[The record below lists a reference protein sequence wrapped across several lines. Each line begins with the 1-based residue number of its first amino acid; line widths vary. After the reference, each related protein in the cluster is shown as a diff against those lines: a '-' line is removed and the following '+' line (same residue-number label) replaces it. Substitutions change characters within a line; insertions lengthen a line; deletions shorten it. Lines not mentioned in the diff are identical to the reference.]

1 MQKWVISMNK
11 ETLEY
16 ELLALIIN
24 YPELLERNILKKEY
38 FFGQDQILFNAIL
51 TEYKKHKVL
60 LVENL
65 SKYSGFNLEYYFQ
78 LQTDNLWNTNK
89 EIKFEELQKGIIDKY
104 KRRRFKEITDTY
116 SGNYEKTI
124 QDLEKLL
131 EINYQEN
138 SYIKSEDVMKSLFN
152 EKRQLKLGYE
162 EFDKD
167 LNLSQNDLLIIG
179 AGSGTGKTA
188 FALNLLLKLCENY
201 QCIYFN
207 MEMSKD
213 ILYKR
218 LIAIKTG
225 ISLKELNNIKKLNSS
240 DLKKVSV
247 TSSELENI
255 ILINGSVNTPIVKKN
270 ILNIKTDKHIVV
282 FLDHI
287 GLIKASGNSLYEK
300 MTNVAKDLRTICL
313 DCNCTIIGLCQLS
326 RVSQKNNEIPKL
338 QDLRDSGEIEQ
349 SARKVVLLYD
359 EEKDSTNE
367 NHNMKMIIAKND
379 DGNRVIK
386 DFVFERYTQRFK
398 EVKNE

>member
-1 MQKWVISMNK
+1 MQKWVISMNN

-116 SGNYEKTI
+116 NGNYEKTI
-124 QDLEKLL
+124 QDLERLL

-138 SYIKSEDVMKSLFN
+138 SYIKSEDVINSLFN

-225 ISLKELNNIKKLNSS
+225 ISLKDLNNAKKLSSS
-240 DLKKVSV
+240 DLRKISV

-367 NHNMKMIIAKND
+367 NKNMKMIIAKND

-398 EVKNE
+398 EVK

>member
-1 MQKWVISMNK
+1 MQKWVISMNN

-38 FFGQDQILFNAIL
+38 FYGQDQILFNAIL

-104 KRRRFKEITDTY
+104 KRRRFKEITDAY

-138 SYIKSEDVMKSLFN
+138 SYIKSEDVINSLFN

-188 FALNLLLKLCENY
+188 FALNLLLKLCEDY

-225 ISLKELNNIKKLNSS
+225 ISLKDLNNAKELSS
-240 DLKKVSV
+240 NDLKKISV
-247 TSSELENI
+247 ASSDLENI

-398 EVKNE
+398 EVK

>member
-1 MQKWVISMNK
+1 MQKWVISMNN

-51 TEYKKHKVL
+51 TEYKEHKVL
-60 LVENL
+60 LVENI
-65 SKYSGFNLEYYFQ
+65 SKYSGVNLEYYFK

-138 SYIKSEDVMKSLFN
+138 SYIKSEDVINSLFN

-188 FALNLLLKLCENY
+188 FALNLLLKLCEDY

-225 ISLKELNNIKKLNSS
+225 ISLKDLNNAKKLSSNDLRKISVASS
-240 DLKKVSV
+240 D
-247 TSSELENI
+247 LENI

-270 ILNIKTDKHIVV
+270 ILNIKTNKHIVV

-359 EEKDSTNE
+359 DEKDSTNE

-398 EVKNE
+398 EVK

>member
-1 MQKWVISMNK
+1 MQKWVISMNN

-138 SYIKSEDVMKSLFN
+138 SYIKSEDVINSLFN

-225 ISLKELNNIKKLNSS
+225 ISLKGLNNIRNLSSS
-240 DLKKVSV
+240 DLERVSV
-247 TSSELENI
+247 ASSDLENI

-287 GLIKASGNSLYEK
+287 GLVKASGNSLYEK

-326 RVSQKNNEIPKL
+326 RGSQKNNEIPKL

-398 EVKNE
+398 EVK

>member
-1 MQKWVISMNK
+1 MNK

-24 YPELLERNILKKEY
+24 YPELLETNILKKEY

-104 KRRRFKEITDTY
+104 KRRRFKEITDAY

-138 SYIKSEDVMKSLFN
+138 SYINSEDVINSLFN

-188 FALNLLLKLCENY
+188 FALNLLLKLCEDY

-225 ISLKELNNIKKLNSS
+225 ISLKDLNNAKKLSS
-240 DLKKVSV
+240 NDLKKISV
-247 TSSELENI
+247 ASSDLENI
-255 ILINGSVNTPIVKKN
+255 ILINGSINTPIVKKN

-398 EVKNE
+398 EVK

>member
-1 MQKWVISMNK
+1 MQKWVISMNN

-51 TEYKKHKVL
+51 TEYKEHKVL

-138 SYIKSEDVMKSLFN
+138 SYINSEDVINSLFN

-225 ISLKELNNIKKLNSS
+225 ISLKDLNNAKKLSSNDLRKISVASS
-240 DLKKVSV
+240 D
-247 TSSELENI
+247 LENI

-386 DFVFERYTQRFK
+386 DFVFERYTQRFN
-398 EVKNE
+398 EVK

>member
-1 MQKWVISMNK
+1 MQKWVISMNN

-65 SKYSGFNLEYYFQ
+65 SKYSGVNLEYYFK

-116 SGNYEKTI
+116 NGNYEKTI

-138 SYIKSEDVMKSLFN
+138 SYIKSEDVINSLFN

-225 ISLKELNNIKKLNSS
+225 ISLKDLNNAKELSSNDLRKISVASS
-240 DLKKVSV
+240 D
-247 TSSELENI
+247 LENI

-398 EVKNE
+398 EVK

>member
-1 MQKWVISMNK
+1 MQKWVISMNN

-24 YPELLERNILKKEY
+24 YPELLERNIFKKEY

-65 SKYSGFNLEYYFQ
+65 SKYSGVNLEYYFQ

-138 SYIKSEDVMKSLFN
+138 SYINSEDVINSLFN

-188 FALNLLLKLCENY
+188 FALNLLLKLCEDY

-225 ISLKELNNIKKLNSS
+225 ISLKDLNNAKKLSSNDLRKISVASS
-240 DLKKVSV
+240 D
-247 TSSELENI
+247 LENI

-398 EVKNE
+398 EVK

>member
-1 MQKWVISMNK
+1 MNN

-38 FFGQDQILFNAIL
+38 FFGQDQIVFNAIL
-51 TEYKKHKVL
+51 TEYKEHKVL
-60 LVENL
+60 MVENL
-65 SKYSGFNLEYYFQ
+65 IKYNGFNPEYYFK

-104 KRRRFKEITDTY
+104 KRRRFKEIADTY
-116 SGNYEKTI
+116 DGNYEKTI
-124 QDLEKLL
+124 EDLEKLL

-138 SYIKSEDVMKSLFN
+138 SYIKSEDVMNSLFN
-152 EKRQLKLGYE
+152 ERRQLKLGYE

-225 ISLKELNNIKKLNSS
+225 ISLKGLNNIRNLSSS
-240 DLKKVSV
+240 DLERVSV
-247 TSSELENI
+247 ASSDLENI
-255 ILINGSVNTPIVKKN
+255 ILINGSINTPIVKKN

-287 GLIKASGNSLYEK
+287 GLVKASGNSLYEK

-326 RVSQKNNEIPKL
+326 RGSQKNNEIPKL

-359 EEKDSTNE
+359 SEKDSTND
-367 NHNMKMIIAKND
+367 NHNMKIIIAKND

-398 EVKNE
+398 EVSE

>member
-1 MQKWVISMNK
+1 MQKWVISMNN

-65 SKYSGFNLEYYFQ
+65 SKYKGFNLEYYFQ

-138 SYIKSEDVMKSLFN
+138 SYIKSEDVINSLFN

-188 FALNLLLKLCENY
+188 FALNLLLKLCEDY

-225 ISLKELNNIKKLNSS
+225 ISLKDLNNAKKLSSNDLRKISVASS
-240 DLKKVSV
+240 D
-247 TSSELENI
+247 LENI
-255 ILINGSVNTPIVKKN
+255 ILINGSINTPIIKKN

-398 EVKNE
+398 EVK

>member
-1 MQKWVISMNK
+1 MQKCVISMNN

-38 FFGQDQILFNAIL
+38 FYGQDQILFNAIL
-51 TEYKKHKVL
+51 NEYKKHKVL

-116 SGNYEKTI
+116 NGNYEKTI

-138 SYIKSEDVMKSLFN
+138 SYIKSEDVMNSLFN

-188 FALNLLLKLCENY
+188 YALNLLLKLCENY

-225 ISLKELNNIKKLNSS
+225 ISLKDLNNAKKLSS
-240 DLKKVSV
+240 NDLKKISV
-247 TSSELENI
+247 ASSDLENI
-255 ILINGSVNTPIVKKN
+255 ILINGSINTPIVKKN

-398 EVKNE
+398 EVK

>member
-1 MQKWVISMNK
+1 MQKWVISMNN

-65 SKYSGFNLEYYFQ
+65 SKYSGVNLEYYFQ

-104 KRRRFKEITDTY
+104 KRRRFKEITDSY

-138 SYIKSEDVMKSLFN
+138 SYINSEDVINSLFN

-188 FALNLLLKLCENY
+188 FALNLLLKLCEDY

-225 ISLKELNNIKKLNSS
+225 ISLKDLNNAKELSS
-240 DLKKVSV
+240 NDLKKVSV
-247 TSSELENI
+247 ASSELENI

-398 EVKNE
+398 EVK

>member
-1 MQKWVISMNK
+1 MQKWVISMNN

-116 SGNYEKTI
+116 NGNYEKTI

-138 SYIKSEDVMKSLFN
+138 SYIKSEDVINSLFN

-188 FALNLLLKLCENY
+188 FALNLLLKLCEDY

-225 ISLKELNNIKKLNSS
+225 ISLKDLNNAKKLSS
-240 DLKKVSV
+240 NDLKKISV
-247 TSSELENI
+247 ASNDLENI

-349 SARKVVLLYD
+349 SARKVVLLFD

-398 EVKNE
+398 EVK

>member
-1 MQKWVISMNK
+1 MQKWVISMNN

-116 SGNYEKTI
+116 NGNYEKTI

-138 SYIKSEDVMKSLFN
+138 SYIKSEDVINSLFN

-225 ISLKELNNIKKLNSS
+225 ISLKDLNNAKKLSSNDLRKISVASS
-240 DLKKVSV
+240 D
-247 TSSELENI
+247 LENI
-255 ILINGSVNTPIVKKN
+255 ILINGSINTPIVKKN

-398 EVKNE
+398 EVK

>member
-1 MQKWVISMNK
+1 MQKWVISMNN

-138 SYIKSEDVMKSLFN
+138 SYIKSEDVINSLFN

-188 FALNLLLKLCENY
+188 FALNLLLKLCEDY

-225 ISLKELNNIKKLNSS
+225 ISLKDLNNAKKLSS
-240 DLKKVSV
+240 NDLEKVSV
-247 TSSELENI
+247 ASSDLENI

-398 EVKNE
+398 EVK

>member
-1 MQKWVISMNK
+1 MQKWVISMNN

-138 SYIKSEDVMKSLFN
+138 SYINSEDVINSLFN

-188 FALNLLLKLCENY
+188 LALNLLLKLCEDY

-225 ISLKELNNIKKLNSS
+225 ISLKDLNNAKKLSSNDLRKISVASS
-240 DLKKVSV
+240 D
-247 TSSELENI
+247 LENI
-255 ILINGSVNTPIVKKN
+255 ILINGSINTPIVKKN

-398 EVKNE
+398 EVK

>member
-1 MQKWVISMNK
+1 MQKWVISMNN

-138 SYIKSEDVMKSLFN
+138 SYIKSEDVINSLFN

-225 ISLKELNNIKKLNSS
+225 ISLKDLNNAKKLSSNDLRKISVASS
-240 DLKKVSV
+240 D
-247 TSSELENI
+247 LENI
-255 ILINGSVNTPIVKKN
+255 ILINGSINTPIVKKN

-398 EVKNE
+398 EVK

>member
-1 MQKWVISMNK
+1 MQKWVISMNN

-38 FFGQDQILFNAIL
+38 FYGQDQILFNAIL

-65 SKYSGFNLEYYFQ
+65 SKYSGVNLEYYFK

-138 SYIKSEDVMKSLFN
+138 SYIKSEDVINSLFN

-225 ISLKELNNIKKLNSS
+225 ISLKDLNNAKKLSS
-240 DLKKVSV
+240 NDLKKISV
-247 TSSELENI
+247 ASSDLENI
-255 ILINGSVNTPIVKKN
+255 ILINGSINTPIVKKN

-326 RVSQKNNEIPKL
+326 RESQKNNEIPKL

-398 EVKNE
+398 EVK

>member
-1 MQKWVISMNK
+1 MQKWVISMNN

-24 YPELLERNILKKEY
+24 YPEVLERNILKKEY

-116 SGNYEKTI
+116 NGNYEKTI
-124 QDLEKLL
+124 QDLERLL

-138 SYIKSEDVMKSLFN
+138 SYIKSEDVINSLFN

-188 FALNLLLKLCENY
+188 FALNLLLKLNENY

-225 ISLKELNNIKKLNSS
+225 ISLKDLNNAKKLSS
-240 DLKKVSV
+240 NDLKKISV
-247 TSSELENI
+247 ASSDLENI
-255 ILINGSVNTPIVKKN
+255 ILINGSINTPIVKKN

-398 EVKNE
+398 EVK

>member
-1 MQKWVISMNK
+1 MNN

-38 FFGQDQILFNAIL
+38 FFGQDQIVFNAVL
-51 TEYKKHKVL
+51 TEYKEHKVL
-60 LVENL
+60 MVENL
-65 SKYSGFNLEYYFQ
+65 IKYNGFNPEYYFK

-104 KRRRFKEITDTY
+104 KRRRFKEIADTY
-116 SGNYEKTI
+116 DGNYEKTI
-124 QDLEKLL
+124 EDLEKLL

-138 SYIKSEDVMKSLFN
+138 SYIKSEDVMNSLFN
-152 EKRQLKLGYE
+152 ERRQLKLGYE

-225 ISLKELNNIKKLNSS
+225 ISLKGLNNIRNLSSS
-240 DLKKVSV
+240 DLERVSV
-247 TSSELENI
+247 ASSDLENI
-255 ILINGSVNTPIVKKN
+255 ILINGSINTPIVKKN

-287 GLIKASGNSLYEK
+287 GLVKASGNSLYEK

-326 RVSQKNNEIPKL
+326 RGSQKNNEIPKL

-359 EEKDSTNE
+359 SEKDSTND
-367 NHNMKMIIAKND
+367 NHNMKIIIAKND

-398 EVKNE
+398 EVSE

>member
-1 MQKWVISMNK
+1 MQKWVISMNN

-38 FFGQDQILFNAIL
+38 FYGQDQILFNAIL
-51 TEYKKHKVL
+51 TEYKEHKVL

-65 SKYSGFNLEYYFQ
+65 SKYNGINLEYYFQ

-138 SYIKSEDVMKSLFN
+138 SYIKSEDVINSLFN

-188 FALNLLLKLCENY
+188 FALNLLLKLCEDY

-225 ISLKELNNIKKLNSS
+225 ISLKDLNNTKKLSS
-240 DLKKVSV
+240 NDLKKISV
-247 TSSELENI
+247 ASSDLENI
-255 ILINGSVNTPIVKKN
+255 ILINGSINTPIVKKN

-398 EVKNE
+398 EVK

>member
-1 MQKWVISMNK
+1 MQKWAISMNN

-116 SGNYEKTI
+116 NGNYEKTI

-138 SYIKSEDVMKSLFN
+138 SYINSEDVINSLFN

-188 FALNLLLKLCENY
+188 FALNLLLKLCEDY

-225 ISLKELNNIKKLNSS
+225 ISLKDLNNAKKLSS
-240 DLKKVSV
+240 NDLKKISV
-247 TSSELENI
+247 ASSDLENI

-398 EVKNE
+398 EIK

>member
-116 SGNYEKTI
+116 NGNYEKTI

-138 SYIKSEDVMKSLFN
+138 SYIKSEDVINSLFN

-225 ISLKELNNIKKLNSS
+225 ISLKDLNNAKKLSS
-240 DLKKVSV
+240 NDLKKISV
-247 TSSELENI
+247 ESSDLENI

-398 EVKNE
+398 EVK

>member
-1 MQKWVISMNK
+1 MQKWVISMNN

-65 SKYSGFNLEYYFQ
+65 SKYSGVNLEYYFK

-138 SYIKSEDVMKSLFN
+138 SYIKSEDVINSLFN

-188 FALNLLLKLCENY
+188 FALNLLLKLCEDY

-225 ISLKELNNIKKLNSS
+225 ISLKDLNNAKKLSPN

-398 EVKNE
+398 EVK

>member
-1 MQKWVISMNK
+1 MQKWVISMNN

-51 TEYKKHKVL
+51 TEYKEHKVL

-65 SKYSGFNLEYYFQ
+65 SKYSGFNLEYYFK

-104 KRRRFKEITDTY
+104 KRRRFKEITDAY

-138 SYIKSEDVMKSLFN
+138 SYIKSEDVMNSLFN

-225 ISLKELNNIKKLNSS
+225 ISLKGLNNIRNLSSS
-240 DLKKVSV
+240 DLERVSV
-247 TSSELENI
+247 ASSDLENI

-287 GLIKASGNSLYEK
+287 GLVKASGNSLYEK

-326 RVSQKNNEIPKL
+326 RGSQKNNEMPKL

-359 EEKDSTNE
+359 EEKDITNE

-398 EVKNE
+398 EVK

>member
-1 MQKWVISMNK
+1 MQKWVISMNN

-116 SGNYEKTI
+116 NGNYEKTI
-124 QDLEKLL
+124 QDLERLL

-138 SYIKSEDVMKSLFN
+138 SYINSEDVINSLFN

-225 ISLKELNNIKKLNSS
+225 ISLKDLNNAKKLSS
-240 DLKKVSV
+240 NDLKKISV
-247 TSSELENI
+247 ASSDLENI
-255 ILINGSVNTPIVKKN
+255 ILINGSINTPIVKKN

-398 EVKNE
+398 EVK

>member
-1 MQKWVISMNK
+1 MQKWVISMNN

-38 FFGQDQILFNAIL
+38 FYGQDQILFNAIL

-138 SYIKSEDVMKSLFN
+138 SYIKSEDVINSLFN

-225 ISLKELNNIKKLNSS
+225 ISLKGLNNIRNLSSS
-240 DLKKVSV
+240 DLERVSV
-247 TSSELENI
+247 ASSDLENI

-287 GLIKASGNSLYEK
+287 GLVKASGNSLYEK

-326 RVSQKNNEIPKL
+326 RGSQKNNEIPKL

-398 EVKNE
+398 VVSE

>member
-1 MQKWVISMNK
+1 MQKWVISMNN

-51 TEYKKHKVL
+51 TEYKEHKVL

-116 SGNYEKTI
+116 NGNYEKTI

-138 SYIKSEDVMKSLFN
+138 SYINSEDVINSLFN

-225 ISLKELNNIKKLNSS
+225 ISLKDLNNAKELSSNDLRKISVASS
-240 DLKKVSV
+240 D
-247 TSSELENI
+247 LENI
-255 ILINGSVNTPIVKKN
+255 ILINGSINTPIVKKN

-398 EVKNE
+398 EAK

>member
-1 MQKWVISMNK
+1 MQKWVISMNN

-116 SGNYEKTI
+116 NGNYEKTI
-124 QDLEKLL
+124 QDLERLL

-138 SYIKSEDVMKSLFN
+138 SYINSEDVINSLFN

-188 FALNLLLKLCENY
+188 FALNLLLKLCEDY

-225 ISLKELNNIKKLNSS
+225 ISLKDLNNAKKLSS
-240 DLKKVSV
+240 NDLKKISV
-247 TSSELENI
+247 ASSDLENI
-255 ILINGSVNTPIVKKN
+255 ILINGSINTPIVKKN

-398 EVKNE
+398 EVK

>member
-1 MQKWVISMNK
+1 MQKWVISMNN

-38 FFGQDQILFNAIL
+38 FYGQDQILFNAIL

-138 SYIKSEDVMKSLFN
+138 SYIKSEDVINSLFN

-225 ISLKELNNIKKLNSS
+225 ISLKDLNNAKKLSS
-240 DLKKVSV
+240 NDLKKISV
-247 TSSELENI
+247 ASSDLENI
-255 ILINGSVNTPIVKKN
+255 ILINGSINTPIVKKN

-386 DFVFERYTQRFK
+386 DFVFERYTQRFN
-398 EVKNE
+398 EVK

>member
-51 TEYKKHKVL
+51 TEYKEHKVL

-65 SKYSGFNLEYYFQ
+65 SKYSGVNLEYYFQ

-104 KRRRFKEITDTY
+104 KRRRFKEITDSY

-138 SYIKSEDVMKSLFN
+138 SYIKSEDVMNSLFN

-225 ISLKELNNIKKLNSS
+225 ISLKELNNAKKLSS
-240 DLKKVSV
+240 NDLKKISV
-247 TSSELENI
+247 ASSDLENI
-255 ILINGSVNTPIVKKN
+255 ILINGSINTPIVKKN

-326 RVSQKNNEIPKL
+326 RVSQKNNEMPKL

-398 EVKNE
+398 EVK

>member
-1 MQKWVISMNK
+1 MQKWVISMNN

-65 SKYSGFNLEYYFQ
+65 SKYSGFNLEYYFK

-188 FALNLLLKLCENY
+188 FALNLLLKLCEDY

-225 ISLKELNNIKKLNSS
+225 ISLKDLNNAKKLSS
-240 DLKKVSV
+240 NDLRKISV
-247 TSSELENI
+247 ASNDLENI

-398 EVKNE
+398 EVK

>member
-1 MQKWVISMNK
+1 MQKWVISMNN

-188 FALNLLLKLCENY
+188 FALNLLLKLCEDY

-225 ISLKELNNIKKLNSS
+225 ISLKDLNNAKKLSS
-240 DLKKVSV
+240 NDLRKISV
-247 TSSELENI
+247 ASNDLENI

-398 EVKNE
+398 EVK

>member
-1 MQKWVISMNK
+1 MQKWVISMNN

-24 YPELLERNILKKEY
+24 YPDLLERNILKKEY

-65 SKYSGFNLEYYFQ
+65 SKYSGVNLEYYFK

-138 SYIKSEDVMKSLFN
+138 SYIKSEDVINSLFN

-188 FALNLLLKLCENY
+188 FALNLLLKLNENY

-225 ISLKELNNIKKLNSS
+225 ISLKDLNNAKKLSSNDLRKISVASS
-240 DLKKVSV
+240 D
-247 TSSELENI
+247 LENI

-398 EVKNE
+398 EVK

>member
-1 MQKWVISMNK
+1 MQKWVISMNN

-65 SKYSGFNLEYYFQ
+65 SKYNGINLEYYFQ

-138 SYIKSEDVMKSLFN
+138 SYINSEDVINSLFN
-152 EKRQLKLGYE
+152 EKRKLKLGYE

-225 ISLKELNNIKKLNSS
+225 ISLKDLNNAKKLSSNDLRKISVASS
-240 DLKKVSV
+240 D
-247 TSSELENI
+247 LENI

-398 EVKNE
+398 EVK

>member
-1 MQKWVISMNK
+1 MQKWVISMNN

-124 QDLEKLL
+124 QDLERLL

-138 SYIKSEDVMKSLFN
+138 SYIKSEDVINSLFN

-225 ISLKELNNIKKLNSS
+225 ISLKDLNNAKKLSS
-240 DLKKVSV
+240 NDLKKVSV
-247 TSSELENI
+247 ASSDLENI
-255 ILINGSVNTPIVKKN
+255 ILINGSINTPIVKKN

-398 EVKNE
+398 EVK

>member
-1 MQKWVISMNK
+1 MQKWVISMNN

-65 SKYSGFNLEYYFQ
+65 SKYSGVNLEYYFK

-116 SGNYEKTI
+116 NGNYEKTI

-138 SYIKSEDVMKSLFN
+138 SYIKSEDVINSLFN

-188 FALNLLLKLCENY
+188 FALNLLLKLCEDY

-225 ISLKELNNIKKLNSS
+225 ISLKDLNNAKKLSS
-240 DLKKVSV
+240 NDLKKISV
-247 TSSELENI
+247 ASSDLENI
-255 ILINGSVNTPIVKKN
+255 ILINGSINTPIVKKN

-326 RVSQKNNEIPKL
+326 RGSQKNNEIPKL

-398 EVKNE
+398 EVK

>member
-1 MQKWVISMNK
+1 MQKWVISMNN

-138 SYIKSEDVMKSLFN
+138 SYIKSEDVINSLFN

-188 FALNLLLKLCENY
+188 FALNLLLKLCEDY

-225 ISLKELNNIKKLNSS
+225 ISLKDLNNAKKLSS
-240 DLKKVSV
+240 NDLKK
-247 TSSELENI
+247 I
-255 ILINGSVNTPIVKKN
+255 
-270 ILNIKTDKHIVV
+270 
-282 FLDHI
+282 
-287 GLIKASGNSLYEK
+287 
-300 MTNVAKDLRTICL
+300 
-313 DCNCTIIGLCQLS
+313 
-326 RVSQKNNEIPKL
+326 
-338 QDLRDSGEIEQ
+338 
-349 SARKVVLLYD
+349 
-359 EEKDSTNE
+359 
-367 NHNMKMIIAKND
+367 
-379 DGNRVIK
+379 
-386 DFVFERYTQRFK
+386 
-398 EVKNE
+398 